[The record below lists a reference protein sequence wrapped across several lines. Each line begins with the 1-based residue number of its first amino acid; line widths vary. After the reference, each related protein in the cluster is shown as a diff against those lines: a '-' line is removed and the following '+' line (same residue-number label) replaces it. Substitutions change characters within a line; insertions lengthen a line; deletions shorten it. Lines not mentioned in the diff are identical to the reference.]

1 MKAYLS
7 LLRTELRLASRRG
20 ENLLITLVIP
30 PVLLLV
36 FGGLAPLPAA
46 GAVDGRLGFLV
57 PGILA
62 LAVLSTSLVSLGIA
76 TAYERYYGVLK
87 RLLGSPAP
95 LATILLAKAS
105 AVLCIEAGQVVLV
118 TAIAIGVFGW
128 VPGGSLP
135 LAALALLVGS
145 VAFAGLGLLLAGTL
159 RAEGTLAVANALYLV
174 FLLLGGFIFP
184 LDLLPPL
191 LATVAGVLPAA
202 LLAEATRSAL
212 QGGAS
217 LERFGPALGGLLV
230 WALLAG
236 AAAWRSFRAD

>member
-1 MKAYLS
+1 VKAYLS
-7 LLRTELRLASRRG
+7 LLRTELLLASRRG

-30 PVLLLV
+30 PVLMLV
-36 FGGLAPLPAA
+36 FGGLVPLPTADA
-46 GAVDGRLGFLV
+46 ETDRLAFLV

-87 RLLGSPAP
+87 RLVGSPAP

-105 AVLCIEAGQVVLV
+105 AVLCIEAMQVALV
-118 TAIAIGVFGW
+118 GAIAVVVFGW
-128 VPGGSLP
+128 APTGNP
-135 LAALALLVGS
+135 LLAGLALLVGS
-145 VAFAGLGLLLAGTL
+145 LAFAGLGLLLAGTL
-159 RAEGTLAVANALYLV
+159 RAEGTLAAANALYLA

-184 LDLLPPL
+184 LGLLPPL
-191 LATVAGVLPAA
+191 VSNVAAALPAA
-202 LLAEATRSAL
+202 LLAEATRGAL
-212 QGGAS
+212 HGGAA
-217 LERFGPALGGLLV
+217 LERFGPAFGGLLL